1 MELLSTHS
9 LIKALRGIEQGTI
22 YKFSPERC
30 NQVGDPL
37 VPPLHPFLTSNQ
49 PWAMIYIGFG
59 NSYNKGSFYPLNKQ
73 QCKDPNLFL
82 AIWAKSTNSHRP
94 SYELDLNAPYCKPS

>member
-1 MELLSTHS
+1 MELLSPHS
-9 LIKALRGIEQGTI
+9 QIKAVWGIEQGTI

-30 NQVGDPL
+30 NQVSAPL
-37 VPPLHPFLTSNQ
+37 VPLLHPFLTSNP

-59 NSYNKGSFYPLNKQ
+59 NSYNNCSFYPLNKQ

-82 AIWAKSTNSHRP
+82 AISAKSSNSHKP
-94 SYELDLNAPYCKPS
+94 SDELDLNAPYRKPS